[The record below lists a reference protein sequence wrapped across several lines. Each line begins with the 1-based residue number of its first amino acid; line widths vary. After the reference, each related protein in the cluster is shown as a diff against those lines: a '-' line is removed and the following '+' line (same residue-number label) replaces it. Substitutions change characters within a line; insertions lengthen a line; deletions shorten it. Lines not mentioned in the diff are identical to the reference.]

1 MVDLKIR
8 GKSALVCGASKGLGR
23 GCATSLA
30 RQGCR
35 VTLVARERQT
45 LEKTA
50 DEIRAATGATVLAVA
65 ADITS
70 EQGRIAA
77 LPACPQPDITVT
89 TPGGPP
95 PGEFRK
101 FP

>member
-1 MVDLKIR
+1 MDLKIR
-8 GKSALVCGASKGLGR
+8 GKAALVCGASKGLGR

-30 RQGCR
+30 REGCR

-50 DEIRAATGATVLAVA
+50 DEIRAVTGATVVTVA

-70 EQGRIAA
+70 DVLS
-77 LPACPQPDITVT
+77 LPEGATC
-89 TPGGPP
+89 
-95 PGEFRK
+95 
-101 FP
+101 